1 MPADYEPAAKTVA
14 ESEPRVVALIPARGG
29 SKSVPKKN
37 IRLLDGKPLLAWS
50 VEVAK
55 AVPEITDI
63 IVSTDD
69 AAIGEAAH
77 ACGAAVMMRPAA
89 LATDTAL
96 VIDTVRDV
104 LRRLFEAGRP
114 ADVVVL
120 LEPTC
125 PFRSPEDVQAC
136 LELLRERGCDSVATF
151 GEAKLHPHRAWRLSG
166 DAPTPF
172 VAGAVPWT
180 PRQGLEA
187 AYQLNGAVY
196 ACCVATFPQG
206 GVSLL
211 YGQMGAV
218 ITPSERSVDI
228 DSEFDL
234 ELANYLLGAKLV

>member
-1 MPADYEPAAKTVA
+1 MPGGHEPDDAGPKA
-14 ESEPRVVALIPARGG
+14 RVVALIPARGG

-37 IRLLDGKPLLAWS
+37 IRALGGKPLLAWS

-55 AVPEITDI
+55 AVSEIGDV

-69 AAIGEAAH
+69 EAIAKVAR
-77 ACGAAVMMRPAA
+77 ACGAEVMARATE

-104 LRRLFEAGRP
+104 LWRLAEEGRA
-114 ADVVVL
+114 ADIVVL

-125 PFRSPEDVQAC
+125 PFRSPEDIQAC
-136 LELLRERGCDSVATF
+136 LDLLFTRGCDSVATF

-166 DAPTPF
+166 EEPTPF
-172 VAGAVPWT
+172 VTGAVPWT

-196 ACCVATFPQG
+196 ACRVETFPTT
-206 GVSLL
+206 GVGML
-211 YGQMGAV
+211 YGRMGAV
-218 ITPSERSVDI
+218 VTPSERSIDI

-234 ELANYLLGAKLV
+234 GLANYLLGAKLV